1 MSYKVR
7 DTYYKKAK
15 SEGYRSRAAYKLV
28 ELQQRF
34 RLMKAGDF
42 VVDLGAAPGGWLQV
56 AANYVGAN
64 GKVIGVDLQ
73 VIEPLPGRPITLLQG
88 DITDRAVQ
96 QRIKEILGR
105 AADCVVSDL
114 APRLSGIRDADTA
127 RCLEL
132 NRTAL
137 SVAIELLRPGGALLV
152 KSFVNPELQAF
163 TAELKKYF
171 SSVQRTRPEA
181 TRQASAEL
189 YFCAT
194 GFCGQR
200 A

>member
-1 MSYKVR
+1 KPN
-7 DTYYKKAK
+7 DAYYKRAK
-15 SEGYRSRAAYKLV
+15 QEGYRSRAAYKLI

-34 RLMKAGDF
+34 HLIKAGDL

-56 AANYVGAN
+56 AANYVGAT

-73 VIEPLPGRPITLLQG
+73 AIDPFPTRPITLLQG
-88 DITDRAVQ
+88 DITDSGIQ
-96 QRIKEILGR
+96 QQIKEILGGP
-105 AADCVVSDL
+105 ADCILSDL

-132 NRTAL
+132 NQTAL
-137 SVAIELLRPGGALLV
+137 RVAIQLLRPGGTLLV
-152 KSFVNPELQAF
+152 KSFVNQELQAF
-163 TAELKKYF
+163 TSELKRYF

-181 TRQASAEL
+181 TRQASSEV

-194 GFCGQR
+194 GFHSHSS
-200 A
+200 